1 VYLNTQQMLDI
12 LKENTTMKVFN
23 NNNSN
28 SNNNNNNTHLINQS
42 FICS

>member
-1 VYLNTQQMLDI
+1 MLDI